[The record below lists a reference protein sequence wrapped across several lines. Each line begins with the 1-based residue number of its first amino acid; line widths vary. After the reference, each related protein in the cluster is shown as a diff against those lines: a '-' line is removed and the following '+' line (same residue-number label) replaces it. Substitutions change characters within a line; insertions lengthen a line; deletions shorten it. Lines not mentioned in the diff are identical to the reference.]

1 MYIIYNS
8 SITYLPCHAN
18 VVYERPIYMQSQ
30 NVCAFTLALQTIWNW
45 DNNLIF
51 PAHWQIRSAPLNLST
66 KLPLFLQYRSQES
79 KVTQEII
86 VWKSCRNDAKGLRCI
101 NGLKNTVTK
110 LVLVLFST
118 GRNLK
123 FSWISRKRRHE
134 ILCFFS
140 NLIRNKTFWWWA
152 ILPWTIFLEIKLCK
166 HNAIFGHGI
175 RHKKSVEKNK
185 KILSLGHLL
194 FLSLWQCY
202 GKTDLVKIDCFSFD
216 YK

>member
-1 MYIIYNS
+1 MHHSTFPPNCLFFCNTEAKKVRS
-8 SITYLPCHAN
+8 LKKSL
-18 VVYERPIYMQSQ
+18 YENHVEMM
-30 NVCAFTLALQTIWNW
+30 L
-45 DNNLIF
+45 
-51 PAHWQIRSAPLNLST
+51 
-66 KLPLFLQYRSQES
+66 
-79 KVTQEII
+79 KVFD
-86 VWKSCRNDAKGLRCI
+86 VLMVS
-101 NGLKNTVTK
+101 TVTK

-194 FLSLWQCY
+194 FLSLWQCN
-202 GKTDLVKIDCFSFD
+202 GKTDLVRKLIVFLLIINNR
-216 YK
+216 

>member
-1 MYIIYNS
+1 MHHSTFPPNCLFFCNTEAKKVRS
-8 SITYLPCHAN
+8 LKKSL
-18 VVYERPIYMQSQ
+18 YENHVEMM
-30 NVCAFTLALQTIWNW
+30 L
-45 DNNLIF
+45 
-51 PAHWQIRSAPLNLST
+51 
-66 KLPLFLQYRSQES
+66 
-79 KVTQEII
+79 KVFD
-86 VWKSCRNDAKGLRCI
+86 VLMVS
-101 NGLKNTVTK
+101 TVTK